1 MRTRRRGRGPAIL
14 VLLLVIAA
22 LLVAADL
29 TARSVAEQE
38 LVRRVQTAV
47 PEAGAASVHIPSFPF
62 LPRLL
67 ASGTVPRLDAEV
79 RDVTVKQV
87 RFDFIAVELH
97 GVRLDRDQLTRNRS
111 IVLRDIVR
119 GQVRGEVQQRALTDV
134 LGVPV
139 QLEDGRAAVRIA
151 GVTLG
156 ADISITDGSLT
167 ISGLGITLPTLDLT
181 GPLLPCIADA
191 VILSGRVS
199 LTCDFTQ
206 IPAELL

>member
-1 MRTRRRGRGPAIL
+1 M
-14 VLLLVIAA
+14 IAA
-22 LLVAADL
+22 LLVGADL

-79 RDVTVKQV
+79 RDITVKQV

-119 GQVRGEVQQRALTDV
+119 GQVRGEVQQNALTDV

-156 ADISITDGSLT
+156 AEISITDGRLT

-199 LTCDFTQ
+199 LTCDFTE